1 MLVTVKASG
10 VVELEAAVK
19 PEQSKKE
26 AVEEEM
32 KTWRE
37 KKMHGQFLR
46 QLDELGVDIKGTWNW
61 LKKADLKSH
70 AAMKLSSV
78 RCEVSC
84 GQECGISI
92 V

>member
-1 MLVTVKASG
+1 MKASG

-37 KKMHGQFLR
+37 KKMHGEFVR
-46 QLDELGVDIKGTWNW
+46 QLDEVGVDIKGTWNW
-61 LKKADLKSH
+61 LKNADLNP
-70 AAMKLSSV
+70 ALKLSSV
-78 RCEVSC
+78 RLRNKL
-84 GQECGISI
+84 
-92 V
+92 